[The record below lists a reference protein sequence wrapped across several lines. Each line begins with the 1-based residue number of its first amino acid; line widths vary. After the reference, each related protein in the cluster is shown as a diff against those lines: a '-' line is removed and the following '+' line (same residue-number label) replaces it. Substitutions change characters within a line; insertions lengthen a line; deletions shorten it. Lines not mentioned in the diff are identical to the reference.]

1 MKKGKQASYFDLLQ
15 LQLLIQLTVLSKYT
29 QTLAGWWEGLET
41 VVIYNKIYLAV
52 DKCSY
57 CRLIPWSQMHMVW
70 LKTAARNHVTRKP
83 QIVVW

>member
-41 VVIYNKIYLAV
+41 VVIYLK
-52 DKCSY
+52 SY
-57 CRLIPWSQMHMVW
+57 CRLIPWSQMHMAW